1 MTDKIKKGL
10 PYSLILLLGAWAGFF
25 IGVHYFP
32 RTVEK
37 PVVVQGKAVTKTEIA
52 YIPKETV
59 VVKYI
64 DAATGQEVTT
74 QQREA
79 VDLDAKI
86 GKTDFVVRLN
96 GKETMFSKA
105 EDEQYM
111 FDKNKLALTQS
122 STVTIDAR
130 VQPVNETKRWSIGV
144 GYGNHGM
151 AYKVDFPVGQLGG
164 WAYRD
169 DESKAAGISVRF

>member
-1 MTDKIKKGL
+1 MVMETIKKGL
-10 PYSLILLLGAWAGFF
+10 PYALMLLIGAWVGFY
-25 IGVHYFP
+25 IGTQYFP
-32 RTVEK
+32 RTETVER
-37 PVVVQGKAVTKTEIA
+37 PVIVQGEAQTVTKIA
-52 YIPKETV
+52 YVPKETV

-105 EDEQYM
+105 EGEQYM

-130 VQPVNETKRWSIGV
+130 VDETKRWSIGV

-151 AYKVDFPVGQLGG
+151 AYKVDFPIGKLGG
-164 WAYRD
+164 WAYKD